1 MGLREERLSS
11 NDTKI
16 RKLTG
21 ELREIYDSYIMPVDL
36 NIDFEQVI
44 LSKENR
50 EKYMRLIKETEYADR
65 LVEFGLKP
73 TNRAIL
79 YGASGTGKTFSTK
92 ALANYLGYTMLYVDI
107 GEALSSGEVS
117 KHIKDIF
124 KLGESIG
131 HCIIFF
137 DECDS
142 IAIAREE
149 NAGADA
155 GMMRRATNT
164 IFQCLDQMSYHNIFM
179 ACTNLESKLDAAF
192 VRRFQIKMQ
201 FKKPDMDLKE
211 AVKHFMKGYPK
222 FTIRDDADI
231 RLETI
236 INKRAKQNARLSYY
250 EIEEITYRVMKDA
263 ILNDTEVVSMQ
274 DVFLELAQSMGVRLN
289 FMKKDTDDEE
299 ASGAMKL

>member
-11 NDTKI
+11 NDAKI
-16 RKLTG
+16 RRLSG
-21 ELREIYDSYIMPVDL
+21 ELKEIYDSYIMPVDL
-36 NIDFEQVI
+36 NIDFDQVI

-50 EKYMRLIKETEYADR
+50 DKYMRLIKETEYADK

-124 KLGESIG
+124 KLGEAIS
-131 HCIIFF
+131 HCVIFF
-137 DECDS
+137 DECDA
-142 IAIAREE
+142 IAIARED
-149 NAGADA
+149 NQGSDA
-155 GMMRRATNT
+155 GIMRRATNT

-192 VRRFQIKMQ
+192 LRRFQIKMQ
-201 FKKPDMDLKE
+201 FKKPDMDLKD
-211 AVKHFMKGYPK
+211 AVRHFMKNYPK
-222 FTIRDDADI
+222 FTIIDDVDV

-263 ILNDTEVVSMQ
+263 ILSDKEEVSMQ
-274 DVFLELAQSMGVRLN
+274 NVFLELAQSMNVRLK
-289 FMKKDTDDEE
+289 FMDSGDENDRL
-299 ASGAMKL
+299 SKAMEL

>member
-1 MGLREERLSS
+1 MGLREEHLSN
-11 NDTKI
+11 NDAKI
-16 RKLTG
+16 KRLTG
-21 ELREIYDSYIMPVDL
+21 EYREIYESYIMPVDL
-36 NIDFEQVI
+36 NIDFDQVI

-50 EKYMRLIKETEYADR
+50 DKYMRLIKETEYSDR

-124 KLGESIG
+124 KLGDYIG

-142 IAIAREE
+142 IAIKRQN

-155 GMMRRATNT
+155 GTMRRATNT
-164 IFQCLDQMSYHNIFM
+164 IFQCLDQMSYKNIFM
-179 ACTNLESKLDAAF
+179 ACTNLESQLDAAF
-192 VRRFQIKMQ
+192 LRRFQIKMQ
-201 FKKPDMDLKE
+201 FKKPDMDLKDS
-211 AVKHFMKGYPK
+211 VRHFMKAYPK
-222 FTIRDDADI
+222 FSIIDDVDS
-231 RLETI
+231 RVETI

-263 ILNDTEVVSMQ
+263 VLSDSEEVHMQ
-274 DVFLELAQSMGVRLN
+274 DVFMELANSMGVRLK
-289 FMKKDTDDEE
+289 FMEDQDSFDNVTK
-299 ASGAMKL
+299 AMDL